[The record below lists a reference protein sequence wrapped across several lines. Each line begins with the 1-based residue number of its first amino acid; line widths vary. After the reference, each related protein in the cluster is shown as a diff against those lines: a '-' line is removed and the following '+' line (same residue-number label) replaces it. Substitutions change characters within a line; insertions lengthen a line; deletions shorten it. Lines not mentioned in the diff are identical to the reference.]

1 MAQNIGKRRIVE
13 GALEGGVVF
22 RPQYPNLFAAF
33 WCENEYRLCLFWSG
47 IWYGFWQ
54 NYGSVWTYLS
64 FQFQMTTGKK
74 EKYENSKWILRNL

>member
-1 MAQNIGKRRIVE
+1 MDADLVSSSRIFSIKYQLVIYAYPGTRLLVSGGAQNIGKRRIVE

-47 IWYGFWQ
+47 IWYGF
-54 NYGSVWTYLS
+54 
-64 FQFQMTTGKK
+64 
-74 EKYENSKWILRNL
+74 

>member
-47 IWYGFWQ
+47 IWYGF
-54 NYGSVWTYLS
+54 
-64 FQFQMTTGKK
+64 
-74 EKYENSKWILRNL
+74 